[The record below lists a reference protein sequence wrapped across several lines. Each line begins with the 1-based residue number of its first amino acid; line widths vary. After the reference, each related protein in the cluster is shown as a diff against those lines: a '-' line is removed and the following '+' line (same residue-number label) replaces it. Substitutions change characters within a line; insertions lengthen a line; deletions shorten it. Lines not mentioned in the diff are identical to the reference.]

1 MGELLRLF
9 TLATSVFLAC
19 SPSDIPPKRQFRA
32 VWVATF
38 HNIDWPSTRGLS
50 AEDQQEEFLSILKS
64 QKKNGMNALVVQIRP
79 CGDAFYQS
87 QLAPWSEWITGVQG
101 RAPEP
106 FYDPLTFMVEETH
119 KANMEFHAWMNPFR
133 AVSHQ
138 RFSSVDSSN
147 LVNKKPEWFFQYGQK
162 TFFNPGEPAVRD
174 YLTRVVVEVVKNYD
188 VDGIHFDDYF
198 YPYKEDGMP
207 IPDQKTFETYG
218 GGFPDIESWRRNNI
232 DLFVS
237 QVSEAIRKEKSYV
250 KFGISPLG
258 IWRNKSVDPA
268 GSNTR
273 VSQTSYDALYADV
286 RKWLKLHWI
295 DYVAPQLY
303 WATEH
308 PSASY
313 SELLPWWAE
322 NSFGRH
328 VYIGHAMFKVKN
340 DQSRYWENPS
350 QLILQLKL
358 NSAHPEVKGSI
369 FYSANSFNGNPSH
382 VEETLQNDFFHF
394 PALIPAMTWKDS
406 IPPLAP
412 ATLTAWEEGGKV
424 ILTWPQSERAE
435 DKELPRYYV
444 VYRFSQDEKVNMND
458 ATGILALVKTT
469 NFIDNTA
476 SSEKTYT
483 YLVTAVDRLHNESR
497 TCAAVIV
504 KTLLADSGSVLP
516 EVGESLDFHNA
527 ENLDETL
534 KKRLRKNVPFI
545 APLEFRTSHW
555 LSQPIEPY
563 KNSTLTSRGINR

>member
-50 AEDQQEEFLSILKS
+50 SDDQKDEFLSLLNS
-64 QKKNGMNALVVQIRP
+64 QQQNGMNALVVQIRP

-101 RAPEP
+101 KAPEP
-106 FYDPLTFMVEETH
+106 FYDPLAFMVEETH

-133 AVSHQ
+133 AVSHD

-147 LVNKKPEWFFQYGQK
+147 LVNKKPEWFFQYGHK

-174 YLTRVVVEVVKNYD
+174 YLTRVVLEVVKNYD

-198 YPYKEDGMP
+198 YPYKEDGMA

-218 GGFPDIESWRRNNI
+218 GGFADIESWRRNNI
-232 DLFVS
+232 DLFVN
-237 QVSEAIRKEKSYV
+237 QVSEAIRREKSYV

-258 IWRNKSVDPA
+258 IWRNKSADPS

-286 RKWLKLHWI
+286 RKWLKLQWI

-303 WATEH
+303 WSTEH

-313 SELLPWWAE
+313 TELLPWWAE

-340 DQSRYWENPS
+340 DQSRYWDNPS
-350 QLILQLKL
+350 QLVLQLTL
-358 NSAHPEVKGSI
+358 NHAHPEVKGSI
-369 FYSANSFNGNPSH
+369 FYSASSFKGNPSN
-382 VEETLQNDFFHF
+382 VKETLQNDFFQY
-394 PALIPAMTWKDS
+394 PALIPPMTWKDS

-412 ATLTAWEEGGKV
+412 TTLTAWEEGGKV
-424 ILTWPQSERAE
+424 ILTWPQSLRAK
-435 DKELPRYYV
+435 DKDLPGYYV
-444 VYRFSQDEKVNMND
+444 VYRFAQDEKVNLND
-458 ATGILALVKTT
+458 AQGILALVKTT
-469 NFIDNTA
+469 NFIDHTA
-476 SSEKTYT
+476 SSEKSYT
-483 YLVTAVDRLHNESR
+483 YLVTAVDRLHNESQ

-504 KTLLADSGSVLP
+504 KMLLAESGSVLP
-516 EVGESLDFHNA
+516 EVGELLDFQNT

-534 KKRLRKNVPFI
+534 KKRLRRNVPAI
-545 APLEFRTSHW
+545 APMSFRTAQL
-555 LSQPIEPY
+555 LSQPIEPD
-563 KNSTLTSRGINR
+563 KNSSLTSRGINP